1 MAPECGK
8 RRAAEFRRALWRFS
22 LSEAAAHR
30 METIYNLVPEV
41 VVERPKPPM
50 YRSMHDPK
58 APLAG
63 STFGIQG
70 TTQVR
75 FNYGPPPAP
84 PPTCAPSLRR
94 PPSRTATK

>member
-1 MAPECGK
+1 
-8 RRAAEFRRALWRFS
+8 
-22 LSEAAAHR
+22 

-50 YRSMHDPK
+50 YRSKHDPK

-75 FNYGPPPAP
+75 CLLRNVQKAGAP
-84 PPTCAPSLRR
+84 
-94 PPSRTATK
+94 